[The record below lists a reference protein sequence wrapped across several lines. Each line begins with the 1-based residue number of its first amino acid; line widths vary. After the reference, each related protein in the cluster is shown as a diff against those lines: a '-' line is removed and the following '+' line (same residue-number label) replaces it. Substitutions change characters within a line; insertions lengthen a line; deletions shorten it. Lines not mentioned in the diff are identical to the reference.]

1 MGQQG
6 MWDWEQRHQ
15 KLEEQKSFLIQLD
28 GLIPWEEFRPLL
40 QKVHERPRKN
50 NAGRKPIDVILKFK
64 MLLLQRLYNIA
75 DAELEYQVNDRLSF
89 MKFLK
94 LGLEDTVP
102 DATTIWQLREDL
114 TKLKIIDELYEKLD
128 SYLVKHG
135 YQAKGG
141 QIIDASFVPVPKQ
154 HNTREENA
162 QIKSGEEIKEWSGD
176 KARQKDVDARWTKKN
191 DVSHFGY
198 KNHVSM
204 DAKYGFIRCYA
215 VTDASAHDSQAL
227 GEVLDIENEGD
238 EVWADSAYQSADTE
252 WALAKMGFKSEIHE
266 RAYRNRPLTDEQ
278 KVRNRERSKIRA
290 RVEHVFGHW
299 VNEMGGKLMRGV
311 SKVRIEAKVGLFN
324 LAYNLKRYVYLKTA
338 GVL

>member
-15 KLEEQKSFLIQLD
+15 KLEEQKNFLVQLD
-28 GLIPWEEFRPLL
+28 LLIPWEEFRPLL

-50 NAGRKPIDVILKFK
+50 NAGRKPIDVVLKFK
-64 MLLLQRLYNIA
+64 MLILQRLYNIA

-94 LGLEDTVP
+94 LGLEDVVP
-102 DATTIWQLREDL
+102 DATTIWQFREDL
-114 TKLKIIDELYEKLD
+114 TKLNIIDELYEKFD

-154 HNTREENA
+154 HNTREENT
-162 QIKSGEEIKEWSGD
+162 QIKAGEEIKEWSD
-176 KARQKDVDARWTKKN
+176 EKARQKDVDARWTKKN

-198 KNHVSM
+198 KNHVSI
-204 DAKYGFIRCYA
+204 DAQHGFIRCYK
-215 VTDASAHDSQAL
+215 VTDASVHDSQVL

-252 WALAKMGFKSEIHE
+252 WVLAKMGFKSEIHE

-278 KVRNRERSKIRA
+278 KARNRERSKIRA

-299 VNEMGGKLMRGV
+299 VNEMGGKLMRGI

-324 LAYNLKRYVYLKTA
+324 LAYNLKRYIYLKTA
-338 GVL
+338 KVV